1 VPVFA
6 GPPPETEPGIGAL
19 TMGGL
24 LTEVVAR
31 HGGREALCFHPSPVH
46 PSPVHPSPVLP
57 SRVHPARPSDGSDV
71 VRWTYAELGARARR
85 FAKALAAAGVGKG
98 TRVAL
103 LMGNRP
109 EWVEAAF
116 GVALA
121 GGVLVPVNTLFEAP
135 EIEHVLR
142 HSDSAVLVYQE
153 HLAHHRYHEQVRAMV
168 PALPYLTTLACLG
181 TGSYEDFLEAGDALD
196 DDACDGRAAEVSPF
210 DDALVIYTSG
220 STGIPKGVLHAHR
233 AAAIQSWRFAQQL
246 CLDPTL
252 RVWSAFP
259 FFWTAGYCMV
269 MGATLAAGACL
280 VLQELFEPGD
290 ALALLESERVT
301 NPHAWPH
308 QLAALESHP
317 HWETRDLSAVVH
329 VDSFTCF
336 GRHPSVKIDDS
347 WSPRA
352 AYGLTETF
360 TIISSVPA
368 DTPAARREGHE
379 GVILPGN
386 VVRIIDAT
394 SGEEQ
399 PAGSPGEIRVKG
411 PTLMKGYLKVAPEE
425 VFDTE
430 GFFATGDAGF
440 VDEGGRL
447 HWVGRTS
454 DLIKTGGANVSPV
467 EIDNELL
474 RHPGLH
480 SALAVGVPHPTL
492 GEIVVVCAVAQP
504 GSDVDEDGVRDFLRG
519 RLASYKLPR
528 KVLFFAEDELTLTGN
543 AKIRAD
549 ELRKLAVQR
558 LAASENTF

>member
-1 VPVFA
+1 MTLFR
-6 GPPPETEPGIGAL
+6 GPPAQSEPGIGAL

-24 LTEVVAR
+24 LTDVVDR
-31 HGGREALCFHPSPVH
+31 HADREALCFHETGFHEAGFHETGTQHQPG
-46 PSPVHPSPVLP
+46 
-57 SRVHPARPSDGSDV
+57 PARPGSV
-71 VRWTYAELGARARR
+71 VRWSYTELGARARR
-85 FAKALAAAGVGKG
+85 FAKALTASGVGKG
-98 TRVAL
+98 ARVAL

-121 GGVLVPVNTLFEAP
+121 GGVLVPVNTLFEPP
-135 EIEHVLR
+135 EIEHVLG

-153 HLAHHRYHEQVRAMV
+153 RLAHHRYHEQIRAMV
-168 PALPYLTTLACLG
+168 AGLPYLTTLACLG
-181 TGSYEDFLEAGDALD
+181 TGSYEDFLGAGDTVD
-196 DDACDGRAAEVSPF
+196 DEVSAARASAVSPH
-210 DDALVIYTSG
+210 DDALIVYTSG
-220 STGIPKGVLHAHR
+220 STGKPKGVLHAHR
-233 AAAIQSWRFAQQL
+233 AAALQSWRFTRHL
-246 CLDPTL
+246 CVDPSR

-269 MGATLAAGACL
+269 MGGTLAAGACL
-280 VLQELFEPGD
+280 VLQELFEAGD

-301 NPHAWPH
+301 TPHAWPH

-317 HWETRDLSAVVH
+317 DYGRRDLSAVTQT
-329 VDSFTCF
+329 DCFTSI
-336 GRHPSVKIDDS
+336 GRHPSVRADDS
-347 WSPRA
+347 FSPRA

-360 TIISSVPA
+360 TIISSTPA
-368 DTPAARREGHE
+368 DTPAALREGHE
-379 GVILPGN
+379 GTILPGN
-386 VVRIIDAT
+386 VVRIVDAAT
-394 SGEEQ
+394 GREQ

-411 PTLMKGYLKVAPEE
+411 PTLMKGYVKVAPED
-425 VFDTE
+425 VFDSE

-440 VDEGGRL
+440 VDDEGRL
-447 HWVGRTS
+447 HWVGRSS
-454 DLIKTGGANVSPV
+454 DMIKTGGANVSPV

-504 GSDVDEDGVRDFLRG
+504 GCDVDEDAVREFLRG
-519 RLASYKLPR
+519 RIASYKMPR

-549 ELRKLAVQR
+549 ELRTLAVQR
-558 LAASENTF
+558 LAQSENAF

>member
-1 VPVFA
+1 MPVFE
-6 GPPPETEPGIGAL
+6 GPPADTEPGIGTL

-24 LTEVVAR
+24 LTEVAAG
-31 HGGREALCFHPSPVH
+31 HGGREALCFHPS
-46 PSPVHPSPVLP
+46 
-57 SRVHPARPSDGSDV
+57 RPSTGDDV
-71 VRWTYAELGARARR
+71 VRWSYAALGARARR

-153 HLAHHRYHEQVRAMV
+153 TLAHHRYHEQVRAMV
-168 PALPYLTTLACLG
+168 RTLPYLTTLACLG

-196 DDACDGRAAEVSPF
+196 DEICDGRAAEVSPY
-210 DDALVIYTSG
+210 DDALVVYTSG
-220 STGIPKGVLHAHR
+220 STGKPKGVLHAHR

-259 FFWTAGYCMV
+259 FFWTAGFCMV

-308 QLAALESHP
+308 QLAALETHP
-317 HWETRDLSAVVH
+317 DWEARDLSAVAH

-336 GRHPSVKIDDS
+336 GRHPSVKIDDA

-360 TIISSVPA
+360 TIISSMPA
-368 DTPAARREGHE
+368 DTPAG
-379 GVILPGN
+379 
-386 VVRIIDAT
+386 
-394 SGEEQ
+394 
-399 PAGSPGEIRVKG
+399 
-411 PTLMKGYLKVAPEE
+411 AP
-425 VFDTE
+425 
-430 GFFATGDAGF
+430 
-440 VDEGGRL
+440 
-447 HWVGRTS
+447 
-454 DLIKTGGANVSPV
+454 
-467 EIDNELL
+467 
-474 RHPGLH
+474 
-480 SALAVGVPHPTL
+480 
-492 GEIVVVCAVAQP
+492 
-504 GSDVDEDGVRDFLRG
+504 
-519 RLASYKLPR
+519 
-528 KVLFFAEDELTLTGN
+528 
-543 AKIRAD
+543 
-549 ELRKLAVQR
+549 
-558 LAASENTF
+558 